1 MNKGCHSPFQS
12 TKEPSASAAAPV
24 GCAAWGDSG
33 QRKTG
38 HSPGSYTKGKDFSEP
53 RLLHLPRDGK
63 ALKSTTWNVLFFLLA
78 VIFWCSNTCFV
89 MFFLSTKTPIYPGS
103 SLIIFLEQ
111 SLRAIGETVSWAKV
125 LHKFHRIKIILN
137 LKAVCI
143 FFFSED
149 TWIYQLMT

>member
-1 MNKGCHSPFQS
+1 MSLAISVNKGAISLCSCSCWLCCLRGFRTEKNGTRPRELH
-12 TKEPSASAAAPV
+12 
-24 GCAAWGDSG
+24 
-33 QRKTG
+33 QRKGLQWAKTLA
-38 HSPGSYTKGKDFSEP
+38 SSQ
-53 RLLHLPRDGK
+53 RW
-63 ALKSTTWNVLFFLLA
+63 KSTEINNLKCFVFL
-78 VIFWCSNTCFV
+78 ISSNLLMFNKCFV